1 MIAYNYY
8 LPAVLLIL
16 IGGYIVNF
24 IIEKLDVA
32 YASPVLP
39 REFEGY
45 YDAEKY
51 RKSQSYLKE
60 RVRFS
65 LIENAFFTFGVIIFI
80 LAGWFNLIDG
90 FARSLQQ
97 APLVTGL
104 IFLGIIYLVHYLFS
118 IPFTAYR
125 TFVIEEKYGFNRTTP
140 KTFVADIFKHMILT
154 ILIGAI
160 ILSAI
165 LWFFNVSGRWA
176 WLYSWIAVTAFELF
190 LIFIAPVA
198 IMPLFNKFTP
208 LEEGELKAAITDYA
222 RLQDFKIKGIYK
234 MDASRRSAKSNAFF
248 TGLGRYKQI
257 VLFDTLVAKM
267 KTDELVAVLAH
278 EIGHYKHKDIF
289 KGLAVSIASTG
300 LMFFALSFFIYN
312 KDFFAA
318 FKMEN
323 ISVYSGF
330 FLFTFLYQPVN
341 GLFSIGTNYIS
352 RRFENSA
359 DRFSVDTYK
368 HPEAMISALK
378 RLSVDNLT
386 NLTPHPLKVFLSYSH
401 PPVLTRIEAIRAR
414 AGSCCYGIESSGQA

>member
-1 MIAYNYY
+1 MHNYY
-8 LPAVLLIL
+8 LPVILFIL
-16 IGGYIVNF
+16 IGGYILDF

-51 RKSQSYLKE
+51 RKSQNYLKE
-60 RVRFS
+60 RVRFG
-65 LIENAFFTFGVIIFI
+65 LIESAFFTAGIVIFI

-90 FARSLQQ
+90 FARSLGQP
-97 APLVTGL
+97 PLITGL
-104 IFLGIIYLVHYLFS
+104 IFLGIMYLIQHLFS

-125 TFVIEEKYGFNRTTP
+125 TFIIEEKYGFNRTSP
-140 KTFVADIFKHMILT
+140 ATFIADIFKHLILMM
-154 ILIGAI
+154 LIGAV

-165 LWFFNVSGRWA
+165 LWFFSVSGKPA
-176 WLYSWIAVTAFELF
+176 WLYSWIAVTVFELF
-190 LIFIAPVA
+190 LIFIAPVV

-222 RLQDFKIKGIYK
+222 RSQDFKIKGIYK

-248 TGLGRYKQI
+248 TGLGKYKRI
-257 VLFDTLVAKM
+257 VLFDTLIAKM

-289 KGLAVSIASTG
+289 KGLAVSVISTG
-300 LMFFALSFFIYN
+300 LMFFALAFFIYN

-318 FKMEN
+318 FKMEHV
-323 ISVYSGF
+323 SVYAGL

-341 GLFSIGTNYIS
+341 DIFSIGSNYLS
-352 RRFENSA
+352 RRFETSA
-359 DRFSVDTYK
+359 DIFSVHTYK
-368 HPEAMISALK
+368 NPEAMIKALK
-378 RLSVDNLT
+378 RLSSDNLS

-401 PPVLTRIEAIRAR
+401 PPVLTRIEAIKAS
-414 AGSCCYGIESSGQA
+414 GS

>member
-8 LPAVLLIL
+8 LPAVLFIL
-16 IGGYIVNF
+16 IGGYIINF

-32 YASPVLP
+32 HASPVLP

-45 YDAEKY
+45 YDTEKY
-51 RKSQSYLKE
+51 RKSQSYFKKKA
-60 RVRFS
+60 RFS

-104 IFLGIIYLVHYLFS
+104 IFLGILYLAHYIFS

-125 TFVIEEKYGFNRTTP
+125 IFVIEEKYGFNRTTP
-140 KTFVADIFKHMILT
+140 KTFIIDILKEIILT
-154 ILIGAI
+154 LLLGAI
-160 ILSAI
+160 ILSVI
-165 LWFFNVSGRWA
+165 LCFFTVYGRWA
-176 WLYSWIAVTAFELF
+176 WAYSWGAVTVFQ
-190 LIFIAPVA
+190 LILMFIFPVA

-208 LEEGELKAAITDYA
+208 LEEGALKAAITDYA
-222 RLQDFKIKGIYK
+222 RSQDFKIKGIYK

-248 TGLGRYKQI
+248 TGLGRYKRI
-257 VLFDTLVAKM
+257 VLFDTLVEKM
-267 KTDELVAVLAH
+267 STDELVAVIAH

-289 KGLAVSIASTG
+289 KGLAGVIVSIG
-300 LMFFALSFFIYN
+300 LMFFTLSFFIYN

-323 ISVYSGF
+323 ISVYAGL

-341 GLFSIGTNYIS
+341 DLFSIGTNYIS
-352 RRFENSA
+352 RRFETLA
-359 DRFSVDTYK
+359 DRFSIDTYK
-368 HPEAMISALK
+368 HPQAMISALK

-401 PPVLTRIEAIRAR
+401 PPVLTRIEMIRLKIGGAR
-414 AGSCCYGIESSGQA
+414 DGV

>member
-1 MIAYNYY
+1 MTSNYY
-8 LPAVLLIL
+8 LPVVLIIL
-16 IGGYIVNF
+16 IGGYVVDFIV
-24 IIEKLDVA
+24 EKLDVA

-65 LIENAFFTFGVIIFI
+65 LIESAFFTLGVIIFI
-80 LAGWFNLIDG
+80 LAGWFNLIDS

-97 APLVTGL
+97 APIVTGL
-104 IFLGIIYLVHYLFS
+104 IFIGIMYLAYYLFS
-118 IPFTAYR
+118 IPFSAYR
-125 TFVIEEKYGFNRTTP
+125 TFIIEGKYGFNKTTP
-140 KTFVADIFKHMILT
+140 KTFIADIVKSIILT
-154 ILIGAI
+154 ALIGAI
-160 ILSAI
+160 ILSAV
-165 LWFFNVSGRWA
+165 LWFFGVLGGWA
-176 WLYSWIAVTAFELF
+176 WLCSWVAVTIFELF
-190 LIFIAPVA
+190 IIFIAPVA

-208 LEEGELKAAITDYA
+208 LEEGELKTAITDYA
-222 RLQDFKIKGIYK
+222 NSQDFKIKGIYK

-248 TGLGRYKQI
+248 TGLGRYKRI
-257 VLFDTLVAKM
+257 VLFDTLVSTM

-289 KGLAVSIASTG
+289 KGLIISVASTG

-312 KDFFAA
+312 KDFFAG

-323 ISVYSGF
+323 ISVYAGL

-352 RRFENSA
+352 RRFETSA
-359 DRFSVDTYK
+359 DSFSVDTYK
-368 HPEAMISALK
+368 HPEAMINALK
-378 RLSVDNLT
+378 RLSVDNLS

-401 PPVLTRIEAIRAR
+401 PPVLTRITAIKNRGR
-414 AGSCCYGIESSGQA
+414 